1 MTAIKN
7 EASSFAMSALGVIAD
22 IADPVSCPLM
32 TQSRH
37 RPSVSKS
44 ALLPLQ
50 GLRLNRYDASI
61 LASGH
66 AMRRCDFIV
75 GMASSSLAWPLAL
88 RAQQSDKPVIGF
100 IGLAPFAPMQDYLA
114 GFRLGLKG
122 EGFVEGENV
131 VVEYRSAENQ
141 LDRLPAIAAEVV
153 RQRVAV
159 IVTVGGDPSIVAAKS
174 ATTRNSDNFQY
185 WNRSRSS
192 RPRCQ
197 HELAWRKCHRR

>member
-1 MTAIKN
+1 MRTPTVCCDSISHGELISRSSPRPTSTKSPCGSINARARPW
-7 EASSFAMSALGVIAD
+7 ASKRQPIDYKRCCTDRLNSPPKAD
-22 IADPVSCPLM
+22 IGPPYPNRLFCLF
-32 TQSRH
+32 
-37 RPSVSKS
+37 
-44 ALLPLQ
+44 Q

-131 VVEYRSAENQ
+131 VVEYRSA
-141 LDRLPAIAAEVV
+141 
-153 RQRVAV
+153 
-159 IVTVGGDPSIVAAKS
+159 
-174 ATTRNSDNFQY
+174 
-185 WNRSRSS
+185 
-192 RPRCQ
+192 
-197 HELAWRKCHRR
+197 